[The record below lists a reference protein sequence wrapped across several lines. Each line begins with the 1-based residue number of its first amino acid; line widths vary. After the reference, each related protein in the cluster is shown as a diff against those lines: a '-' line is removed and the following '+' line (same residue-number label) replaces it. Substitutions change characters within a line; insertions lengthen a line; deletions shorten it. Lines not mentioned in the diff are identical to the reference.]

1 MNLEIKNGDIS
12 IKSVTFSYG
21 EKKILD
27 NFTLNIPGGKT
38 TAIVGTSGGG
48 KTTLLRLIYRFYDP
62 DGGSVEI
69 DGINVKDVKLESLR
83 KNIAIVP
90 QDMVLFNDTIEY
102 NIRYGK
108 LNATKEEIEE
118 VAKKAQIHE
127 GIMRMPQQYDT
138 FVGERGLKLSGGEK
152 QRICIARALLK
163 NPSILLL
170 DEVTSNLDA
179 ESEYLIQKALKDAST
194 NRTVLIISHRMKTIQ
209 SADNIIVLDGGHVA
223 EQGPHEELL
232 RLNGTYSKLYQR
244 QITSQ

>member
-1 MNLEIKNGDIS
+1 
-12 IKSVTFSYG
+12 
-21 EKKILD
+21 
-27 NFTLNIPGGKT
+27 
-38 TAIVGTSGGG
+38 
-48 KTTLLRLIYRFYDP
+48 
-62 DGGSVEI
+62 
-69 DGINVKDVKLESLR
+69 
-83 KNIAIVP
+83 
-90 QDMVLFNDTIEY
+90 
-102 NIRYGK
+102 
-108 LNATKEEIEE
+108 
-118 VAKKAQIHE
+118 
-127 GIMRMPQQYDT
+127 MPQQYDT